1 MSLPGVAAMA
11 LMLTASLGPATAE
24 PLPENQLRASF
35 IYRFT
40 QFTQWPTEPEGMVTL
55 CAAGMG
61 GGEDALRALNGRAV
75 GGLPLRFR
83 AVETPREAVS
93 LCQVLV
99 LGHAELATLRRWV
112 QGLSDA
118 PVLTV
123 GVNSEALRAGV
134 CIALL
139 AEPQGLAFAINHSE
153 AKRRG
158 LALSGQMLKLA
169 REVR

>member
-1 MSLPGVAAMA
+1 MSLPGVAAIA
-11 LMLTASLGPATAE
+11 LMFAAALSPAAAD

-40 QFTQWPTEPEGMVTL
+40 QFTQWPTESEGALTL

-61 GGEDALRALNGRAV
+61 GGEEALRALSGRAV

-83 AVETPREAVS
+83 SVETPREAVMS
-93 LCQVLV
+93 CQVLV

-123 GVNSEALRAGV
+123 GITPEALRAGV